1 MQITLL
7 TVLTVISAE
16 IVVITGGIKM
26 KIGVINYHMKTIITA
41 ITIFLL
47 SALITRIYVLGFIP
61 VYEIIGCIGSLCFVV
76 CAFII
81 GFYAGH
87 GKCNYDRD
95 MAQTKR
101 DVIMGRLK

>member
-1 MQITLL
+1 
-7 TVLTVISAE
+7 
-16 IVVITGGIKM
+16 
-26 KIGVINYHMKTIITA
+26 MKTIITA
-41 ITIFLL
+41 TIIFLL

-87 GKCNYDRD
+87 RKCNYDRD
-95 MAQTKR
+95 MEQNKR
-101 DVIMGRLK
+101 DVIIGRMK

>member
-1 MQITLL
+1 MR
-7 TVLTVISAE
+7 
-16 IVVITGGIKM
+16 TGSLSDKLG
-26 KIGVINYHMKTIITA
+26 GNMKTIITA
-41 ITIFLL
+41 IIILA

-87 GKCNYDRD
+87 RKCNYDRD
-95 MAQTKR
+95 MAQNKR

>member
-1 MQITLL
+1 
-7 TVLTVISAE
+7 
-16 IVVITGGIKM
+16 
-26 KIGVINYHMKTIITA
+26 MKTIITA
-41 ITIFLL
+41 TIIFLL
-47 SALITRIYVLGFIP
+47 SALIARIYVLGFIP

-95 MAQTKR
+95 MAQNKR
-101 DVIMGRLK
+101 DVIMGRMK